1 MTQQEQA
8 RHYFR
13 SAAADWQD
21 KAVNAAGDYSVID
34 GRHRAVLDVLARS
47 DGATRFLDVG
57 CGTGQLVIEV
67 AQRGLEAVGI
77 DFADE
82 MVVQCQANALAAGV
96 AAHFQGGSFFDAS
109 FEAQSFDVISAQ
121 GFIEYISPQ
130 ETEEFFRRC
139 FAMLRPGGAVAV
151 GSRNRLFN
159 AFSLNEFTRLEA
171 EIGVLGTLLAE
182 ATVLQQHPSFE
193 AALLALRRY
202 ERIDPQLD
210 RHPLTG
216 VPVETR
222 YQYAPAD
229 LIYRLRRC
237 GLTPRT
243 LFPVHFHG
251 LPSAVKAE
259 HPRLHSEIAASV
271 AEIGFRDHRLVPFS
285 SSFVI
290 EARRAPG

>member
-21 KAVNAAGDYSVID
+21 KSVNTAGYSVID
-34 GRHRAVLDVLARS
+34 ARNRAVLDVVVRS
-47 DGATRFLDVG
+47 ENAVRFLDVG
-57 CGTGQLVIEV
+57 CGTGQLVIAV
-67 AQRGLEAVGI
+67 AQHGLEAQGI

-82 MVVQCQANALAAGV
+82 MVTQCEANAAAAGV
-96 AAHFQGGSFFDAS
+96 AARFLGGSFFDAQ
-109 FEAQSFDVISAQ
+109 FESQAYDVISAQ

-139 FAMLRPGGAVAV
+139 FTMLRPGGAIAV

-159 AFSLNEFTRLEA
+159 AFSLNDFTRLEA
-171 EIGVLGTLLAE
+171 EIGVLGTLIAE
-182 ATVLQQHPSFE
+182 ATVLQQHPTVE

-210 RHPLTG
+210 RHPMTG

-222 YQYAPAD
+222 YQYSPAD

-237 GLTPRT
+237 GLAPRT
-243 LFPVHFHG
+243 VYPIHFHG
-251 LPSAVKAE
+251 LPPAVKAE
-259 HPRLHSEIAASV
+259 HPRLHSEIAASA

>member
-13 SAAADWQD
+13 SAVADWQD
-21 KAVNAAGDYSVID
+21 KAVNTAGYSVID
-34 GRHRAVLDVLARS
+34 ARNRAVLDVVARS
-47 DGATRFLDVG
+47 EHATRFLDVG
-57 CGTGQLVIEV
+57 CGTGQLVIAV
-67 AQRGLEAVGI
+67 AQYGLEAQGI

-82 MVVQCQANALAAGV
+82 MVAQCEANAAAAGV
-96 AAHFQGGSFFDAS
+96 GAHFLGGSFFDAQFDS
-109 FEAQSFDVISAQ
+109 QAYDVISAQ

-139 FAMLRPGGAVAV
+139 FTMLRPGGAIAV

-159 AFSLNEFTRLEA
+159 AFSLNDFTRLEA
-171 EIGVLGTLLAE
+171 DIGVLGTLIAE
-182 ATVLQQHPSFE
+182 ATVLQQHPTVE

-210 RHPLTG
+210 RHPMTG

-222 YQYAPAD
+222 YQYSPAD

-237 GLTPRT
+237 GLAART
-243 LFPVHFHG
+243 VYPIHFHG

-259 HPRLHSEIAASV
+259 HPRLHSEIAASA

>member
-21 KAVNAAGDYSVID
+21 KAVNTAGYSVID
-34 GRHRAVLDVLARS
+34 ARNRAVLDVVVRS
-47 DGATRFLDVG
+47 ENAVRFLDVG
-57 CGTGQLVIEV
+57 CGTGQLVIAV
-67 AQRGLEAVGI
+67 AQHGLEALGI

-82 MVVQCQANALAAGV
+82 MVVQCEANAAAAGV
-96 AAHFQGGSFFDAS
+96 AARFLGGSFFDAQ
-109 FEAQSFDVISAQ
+109 FESQAYDVISAQ

-139 FAMLRPGGAVAV
+139 FTMLRPGGAIAV

-159 AFSLNEFTRLEA
+159 AFSLNDFTRLEA
-171 EIGVLGTLLAE
+171 EIGVLGTLIAE
-182 ATVLQQHPSFE
+182 ATVLQQHPTVE

-210 RHPLTG
+210 RHPMTG

-222 YQYAPAD
+222 YQYSPAD

-237 GLTPRT
+237 GLAART
-243 LFPVHFHG
+243 VYPIHFHG
-251 LPSAVKAE
+251 LPPAVKAE
-259 HPRLHSEIAASV
+259 HPRLHSEIAASA

>member
-21 KAVNAAGDYSVID
+21 KAVNPAGYSVID
-34 GRHRAVLDVLARS
+34 ARNRAVLDVVVRS
-47 DGATRFLDVG
+47 ENAVRFLDVG
-57 CGTGQLVIEV
+57 CGTGQLVIAV
-67 AQRGLEAVGI
+67 AQCGLEAQGI

-82 MVVQCQANALAAGV
+82 MVVQCEANAAAAGV
-96 AAHFQGGSFFDAS
+96 AARFLGGSFFDAQ
-109 FEAQSFDVISAQ
+109 FESQAYDVISAQ

-139 FAMLRPGGAVAV
+139 FTMLRPGGAIAV

-159 AFSLNEFTRLEA
+159 AFSLNDFTRLEA
-171 EIGVLGTLLAE
+171 EIGVLGTLIAE
-182 ATVLQQHPSFE
+182 ATVLQQHPTVE

-210 RHPLTG
+210 RHPMTG

-222 YQYAPAD
+222 YQY
-229 LIYRLRRC
+229 
-237 GLTPRT
+237 
-243 LFPVHFHG
+243 
-251 LPSAVKAE
+251 S
-259 HPRLHSEIAASV
+259 
-271 AEIGFRDHRLVPFS
+271 
-285 SSFVI
+285 
-290 EARRAPG
+290 